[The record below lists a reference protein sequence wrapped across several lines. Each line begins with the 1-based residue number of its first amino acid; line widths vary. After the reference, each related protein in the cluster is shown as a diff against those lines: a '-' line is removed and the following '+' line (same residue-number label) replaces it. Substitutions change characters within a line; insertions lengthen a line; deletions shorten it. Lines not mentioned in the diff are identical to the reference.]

1 MNLQAKNHEFLQ
13 KNVSLFIYIYIYRDI
28 YRERER
34 LMQQRSNEM
43 ITLLY
48 ISVDVLSMNI
58 YSTQKP

>member
-1 MNLQAKNHEFLQ
+1 MNSYKKMYLC
-13 KNVSLFIYIYIYRDI
+13 SYIYIYRDI